1 MVILF
6 LVGALIGYFVVN
18 ILLGIIVYISGKLM
32 GHVLRECTIFGVRI
46 TKIKGK
52 LSASASTFSPTVS
65 VTMVRKDDD
74 PVPEDPVS
82 CEFKSSCSLIV
93 LALII
98 NGAVAAAGVLL
109 AAKYTEAKPL
119 VNGFLI
125 MLGLWT
131 LIIISTCIDTII
143 KLKGNSEKAVAFRES
158 IIVRNKWMQGVRPR
172 DIEVLYNEDKVYSPQ
187 ANIYLFY
194 VQNLYYHLL
203 DKGDFYYIERLLP
216 YFQKKT
222 EYFAPANVIYY
233 FELLYYYSIMS
244 AMGNKEC
251 NFKAYELY
259 SRCQQSLE
267 NDNDVNARRVLSA
280 FKLYVANEPESAL
293 ELATEG
299 LKNADDFNCSGLV
312 AMEKELLENI
322 IKSAQFELARTRG
335 ENI

>member
-1 MVILF
+1 MILF
-6 LVGALIGYFVVN
+6 LVGALIGYFAVN
-18 ILLGIIVYISGKLM
+18 ILLGIVFYLSGKLM
-32 GHVLRECTIFGVRI
+32 GHVLRECTVFGVRI
-46 TKIKGK
+46 TKIKGR
-52 LSASASTFSPTVS
+52 LSASAATFSPTVS
-65 VTMVRKDDD
+65 VTMVRKDND
-74 PVPEDPVS
+74 PVPEDPVAY
-82 CEFKSSCSLIV
+82 EFKIACSQIV

-98 NGAVAAAGVLL
+98 NGAVATAGVLL
-109 AAKYTEAKPL
+109 AAKYTGAKSL

-131 LIIISTCIDTII
+131 LIIISTCIDIII

-172 DIEVLYNEDKVYSPQ
+172 DTEVEYNEEKVYSSQ

-244 AMGNKEC
+244 AMGNKNC
-251 NFKAYELY
+251 NYNAYELY

-267 NDNDVNARRVLSA
+267 NDKDVNARRVLSA
-280 FKLYVANEPESAL
+280 FKLYVANEPELAL
-293 ELATEG
+293 KLATEG
-299 LKNADDFNCSGLV
+299 LENADDFNCSGLV

-322 IKSAQFELARTRG
+322 IKSAQYELSGTRG